1 MRLGC
6 KGAKDEFPQQDDLKE
21 ERWASDIVT
30 SPSLYSLEQ
39 GAADEAAEATW
50 KPIYINRDQ
59 CSYLSLTSPVRVGVL
74 MRGNCALP
82 LYSSNKGNRRCV
94 RSDLK
99 NLSASELVLIRIIR
113 ILNYKKR

>member
-6 KGAKDEFPQQDDLKE
+6 KGAKDEFPPQDDLKE
-21 ERWASDIVT
+21 ERWASDEVT

-39 GAADEAAEATW
+39 SAADEVTEATW

-74 MRGNCALP
+74 MRGNCGSLFP
-82 LYSSNKGNRRCV
+82 SHKV
-94 RSDLK
+94 QQTK
-99 NLSASELVLIRIIR
+99 ASEAT
-113 ILNYKKR
+113 